1 MVPLKGE
8 GRDVAVVH
16 RRATVLSAVARQF
29 IQFQIL
35 VRILPELAKR
45 ISGHLTAIRLNAD
58 ETGTGLDF
66 VDQASVVIAH
76 VIDSAADRSR
86 N

>member
-16 RRATVLSAVARQF
+16 RRATVLSAGRLPIYSIPNF
-29 IQFQIL
+29 G
-35 VRILPELAKR
+35 RILPELAKR

>member
-1 MVPLKGE
+1 LSTGVPPSLA
-8 GRDVAVVH
+8 RVAC
-16 RRATVLSAVARQF
+16 QF

-45 ISGHLTAIRLNAD
+45 IFGHLPAIRLNAD

-86 N
+86 T